1 MAFTLSRPRSAPL
14 TRTDRREMTVG
25 LILVSP
31 WLLGFILWTVY
42 PLAASIYYS
51 LTRYD
56 LLTPPVFIGLGNY
69 REVFTSVDVALV
81 AKNTLWWV
89 ALSAPLG
96 VVSAFLMASLLNT
109 RIMGRSVFRAIFFFP
124 SIVPA
129 VVTAMVWQF
138 LLNAQYGAINATLS
152 ALGLSTIPFLS
163 SPTVVKPTLVLIHM
177 WAQGSAMVIFLATLQ
192 DVPKS
197 LYDAAMIDGANAFRR
212 FWHVTVPMCS
222 PVVLFNLVM
231 GFIAGFQYFTMPWL
245 LTQGGPNR
253 ATEFYSL
260 YLYRNAFLFLR
271 MGKAAALAW
280 LLFIVVVT
288 FTVILF
294 RTSGRWVYYSGEAD

>member
-253 ATEFYSL
+253 AIEFYAL

>member
-1 MAFTLSRPRSAPL
+1 
-14 TRTDRREMTVG
+14 
-25 LILVSP
+25 
-31 WLLGFILWTVY
+31 
-42 PLAASIYYS
+42 
-51 LTRYD
+51 
-56 LLTPPVFIGLGNY
+56 
-69 REVFTSVDVALV
+69 
-81 AKNTLWWV
+81 
-89 ALSAPLG
+89 
-96 VVSAFLMASLLNT
+96 
-109 RIMGRSVFRAIFFFP
+109 
-124 SIVPA
+124 
-129 VVTAMVWQF
+129 
-138 LLNAQYGAINATLS
+138 
-152 ALGLSTIPFLS
+152 
-163 SPTVVKPTLVLIHM
+163 
-177 WAQGSAMVIFLATLQ
+177 
-192 DVPKS
+192 
-197 LYDAAMIDGANAFRR
+197 MIDGANAFRR

-253 ATEFYSL
+253 AIEFYAL

>member
-1 MAFTLSRPRSAPL
+1 MTPAVRRPRLSRG
-14 TRTDRREMTVG
+14 DRREMRIG
-25 LILVSP
+25 LTLVSP
-31 WLLGFILWTVY
+31 WLLGFLLWTCY
-42 PLAASIYYS
+42 PLAASVYYS

-56 LLTPPVFIGLGNY
+56 LMTPPVFIGLANY
-69 REVFTSVDVALV
+69 REVFTSADVALV

-89 ALSAPLG
+89 AFSAPLG
-96 VVSAFLMASLLNT
+96 VISAFLLASLLNT
-109 RIMGRSVFRAIFFFP
+109 RIVGRSVFRAIFFFP

-138 LLNAQYGAINATLS
+138 LLNPQYGAINATLS
-152 ALGLSTIPFLS
+152 ALGFSTIPFLS
-163 SPTVVKPTLVLIHM
+163 SPTYVKPTLVLIHM

-192 DVPKS
+192 DVPRS
-197 LYDAAMIDGANAFRR
+197 LYDAAMIDGANAVQR

-231 GFIAGFQYFTMPWL
+231 GFISGFQYFTMPWL

-253 ATEFYSL
+253 ATEFYAL

-280 LLFIVVVT
+280 LLFIVVVA
-288 FTVILF
+288 FTAILF
-294 RTSGRWVYYSGEAD
+294 KTSGRWVYYGGETD